1 MRPKVFVG
9 SSKEGLPYAR
19 AIQADLDAK
28 LEVTVWDQGVFDLS
42 AYSIEALVV
51 EARRS
56 DFAILV
62 FSPDDTVVVRAQQ
75 SAAVRD
81 NVLFELGLFM
91 GVLERKRVYVVAPAD
106 VPDFRIPTDL
116 LGLTLAQYRR
126 REDNNIRAAVGPAC
140 QSILTAIG
148 KVLAADP
155 EPGCAYEHT
164 EETCH
169 VIPLANNRF
178 SVVFTPPMRCSPTL
192 TFLNQGAT
200 EGLTPT
206 DIQPWTRFGFTVTFP
221 NPVPGGQLRFRADA
235 KPPQL

>member
-42 AYSIEALVV
+42 TYSIEALIT
-51 EARRS
+51 EAKRS

-75 SAAVRD
+75 SVAVRD
-81 NVLFELGLFM
+81 NVLFELGLFF
-91 GVLERKRVYVVAPAD
+91 GVLGRKRVFVVYPAD

-126 REDNNIRAAVGPAC
+126 RADNNIRAAVGPAG
-140 QSILTAIG
+140 QSILDAIA
-148 KVLAADP
+148 KVVSADP
-155 EPGCAYEHT
+155 EPGCAYEHN
-164 EETCH
+164 EDSCH
-169 VIPLANNRF
+169 VISLADNRF

-192 TFLNQGAT
+192 TFINEGSTQ
-200 EGLTPT
+200 GLTPT
-206 DIQPWTRFGFTVTFP
+206 DIQQWTRFGFTVTFAEP
-221 NPVPGGQLRFRADA
+221 IIGGRLRFLAQAR
-235 KPPQL
+235 PLQL